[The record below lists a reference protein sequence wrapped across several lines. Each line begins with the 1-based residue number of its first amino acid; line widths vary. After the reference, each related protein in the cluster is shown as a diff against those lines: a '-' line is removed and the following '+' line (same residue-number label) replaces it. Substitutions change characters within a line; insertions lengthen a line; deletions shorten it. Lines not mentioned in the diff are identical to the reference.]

1 MIQCAKSTI
10 RSEQR
15 RKIREP
21 LATIVRSQAFK
32 VAPHKARSTAG
43 AISKMTTFTV
53 DSRART
59 ISTTFTLTS
68 VVNSKQ
74 GSKGAAAPTRMVGI
88 STRPNQGNANSGIDN
103 STNRSRRIEDM
114 ITTMRT
120 RSVEGHS
127 SMGERMTI
135 VPIVSLTTTING
147 TSSVRRAGTGQ
158 MAMTNGPVSRQSKVN
173 TKTLTGTNLS
183 KVVTE
188 RKLMLRGEPTEKPS
202 LASTSP
208 VKARP
213 STRPIEHILRLTC
226 AVLGKSSS
234 KVVIRSLLIGI
245 SEERSSMGLTL

>member
-1 MIQCAKSTI
+1 M
-10 RSEQR
+10 
-15 RKIREP
+15 
-21 LATIVRSQAFK
+21 
-32 VAPHKARSTAG
+32 
-43 AISKMTTFTV
+43 
-53 DSRART
+53 
-59 ISTTFTLTS
+59 
-68 VVNSKQ
+68 
-74 GSKGAAAPTRMVGI
+74 
-88 STRPNQGNANSGIDN
+88 
-103 STNRSRRIEDM
+103 
-114 ITTMRT
+114 
-120 RSVEGHS
+120 EGHS

-213 STRPIEHILRLTC
+213 STRPIEHILR
-226 AVLGKSSS
+226 
-234 KVVIRSLLIGI
+234 
-245 SEERSSMGLTL
+245 